1 MSDRPLTVAFY
12 YGGPREPNDQTNPY
26 GNLLADGLAARGVA
40 VTFETRFDEAF
51 FEENA
56 GLIDVLHLHWP
67 SHEYNRPD
75 RLETETLMHQLVRRL
90 EHARKLGYRIV
101 WTAHNL
107 YPHDRTHHQAN
118 REFRFALCRL
128 VTAIISH
135 CDLAADAVRAE
146 FHPEAPIFVI
156 PHGNFIGVLEPSI
169 SREEARASAG
179 RGIPAGDFVY
189 GFIGN
194 LLPYKG
200 LEELIAAFREIDS
213 PDAWLVLAG
222 GCRPS
227 YGEEIR
233 ALVAGHPR
241 IDLRTFDYAPGVE
254 FVRVLQ
260 ASDVIVLPFRA
271 STTSG
276 SLVQALSWGRPAIV
290 PAMGCLPTQ
299 LDPSAGIAY
308 SPTEP
313 DALRLAMEE
322 IRRWDLAAA
331 GRAAFES
338 SARLSWDVIA
348 ERTIEAYR
356 A

>member
-1 MSDRPLTVAFY
+1 MTDRPLSVAFY

-26 GNLLADGLAARGVA
+26 GNLLADGLTDRGATVS
-40 VTFETRFDEAF
+40 FETRYDEAF
-51 FEENA
+51 FEENV
-56 GLIDVLHLHWP
+56 GRIDVLHLHWP

-75 RLETETLMHQLVRRL
+75 RLETETLMHQLIRRL
-90 EHARKLGYRIV
+90 EYARKLGYRVV

-107 YPHDRTHHQAN
+107 YPHDRTHHHTN

-146 FHPEAPIFVI
+146 FHPAAPIFVI
-156 PHGNFIGVLEPSI
+156 PHGNFIGVLNPSM
-169 SREEARASAG
+169 SRDEARANVGSGVPEGA
-179 RGIPAGDFVY
+179 FVY

-194 LLPYKG
+194 LLRYKG
-200 LEELIAAFREIDS
+200 LEELIAAFREINA

-222 GCRPS
+222 GCQPA

-233 ALVAGHPR
+233 GLVAGHPR

-260 ASDVIVLPFRA
+260 ASDVVVLPFRA

-290 PAMGCLPTQ
+290 PAMGCLTTQ
-299 LDPSAGIAY
+299 LDPGAGIAY
-308 SPTEP
+308 SPLEP
-313 DALRLAMEE
+313 DALQRAMVE
-322 IRRWDLAAA
+322 IRTWDVAAA
-331 GRAAFES
+331 GRAALES
-338 SARLSWDVIA
+338 SERLSWDMIA
-348 ERTIEAYR
+348 ERTMEAYR